1 MRVLGTSVFV
11 FEAIVVALF
20 IPVAYFTGILTDG
33 SQAAWVGVLM
43 VILCILAAAF
53 VMRPFG
59 VVFGWV
65 VQAVVIASGLVVPMM
80 FVLGAAF
87 GALWVGADLLGR
99 RVERERSRSL
109 RCVAV
114 RTGVMAQRPVRFAVP
129 WSR

>member
-20 IPVAYFTGILTDG
+20 SPVAYFTGILTDG
-33 SQAAWVGVLM
+33 SQAAWVGVLT

-80 FVLGAAF
+80 FVLGLVFAILWGVAIHFGRKADAMSATPGAADAP
-87 GALWVGADLLGR
+87 GPPQ
-99 RVERERSRSL
+99 
-109 RCVAV
+109 
-114 RTGVMAQRPVRFAVP
+114 T
-129 WSR
+129 